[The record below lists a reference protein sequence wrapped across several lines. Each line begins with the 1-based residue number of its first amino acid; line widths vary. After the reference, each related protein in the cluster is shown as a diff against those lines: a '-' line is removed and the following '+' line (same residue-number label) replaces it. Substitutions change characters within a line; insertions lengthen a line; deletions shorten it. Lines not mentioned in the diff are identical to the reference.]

1 MTIRVDAPKTTA
13 LLFSSG
19 KLVITGPHSKQMA
32 IASVRS
38 TVLMLNSIFPHLQI
52 SYTNHIVQ
60 NIVCNVS
67 FRNLVTIDI
76 QKLHKDFGTS
86 CTFQPSIFPGF
97 LCLILGC
104 RWFVLPRWGFV
115 IVWYSSVF
123 IDAFGR
129 ADISARQF
137 TDCAADFQVVE
148 DSSYGSACVHW
159 YCVGVPEYCGHFA
172 SLFCVPVGRRDCTV
186 CGCRGWQTEWD
197 EQT

>member
-1 MTIRVDAPKTTA
+1 MHGKKYSAYNKKRFAAITIRVDAPKTTA

-19 KLVITGPHSKQMA
+19 KLVITGANSKQMA

-76 QKLHKDFGTS
+76 QRLHKDFGTS

-97 LCLILGC
+97 CVRACLSVTKNLRLAKKVFHLC
-104 RWFVLPRWGFV
+104 
-115 IVWYSSVF
+115 
-123 IDAFGR
+123 
-129 ADISARQF
+129 
-137 TDCAADFQVVE
+137 
-148 DSSYGSACVHW
+148 
-159 YCVGVPEYCGHFA
+159 
-172 SLFCVPVGRRDCTV
+172 
-186 CGCRGWQTEWD
+186 QTHSTYE
-197 EQT
+197 ET